1 MTARTLDRTEATR
14 LRAEGAE
21 GAKPADILVFAPH
34 PDDESLGC
42 AWIILQ
48 AVSAG
53 KRVHVVFFT
62 NGDGFPIAAST
73 VFKKAS
79 ESLVARDYL
88 ELGRIRQQEV
98 LTAIAILGLSPADV
112 TFLSYPDSG
121 LGRIYQAT
129 GDTVITQPFTQKN
142 QTYSLIA
149 QDYHTRAHG
158 TPAPYRR
165 QAVLDDVTEL
175 IRALQPSQIYVTD
188 DADTHADHQAAFW
201 FVRDAASGVG
211 WRGELY
217 TYLIHSGDLSDWP
230 WPSQLTPDAPF
241 DTHSVNGM
249 QVPGG
254 VAWPPPVRRPMM
266 HAQALAKLKVLQV
279 YTAPLEALPEE
290 KAYIEAFV
298 KSEEI
303 FWRR

>member
-1 MTARTLDRTEATR
+1 MTALTFD
-14 LRAEGAE
+14 RAEVTKPRAE
-21 GAKPADILVFAPH
+21 DAQRADILVFAPH

-53 KRVHVVFFT
+53 KRVHVVLFT

-73 VFKKAS
+73 VLKKAP
-79 ESLVARDYL
+79 ESLVALDYL
-88 ELGRIRQQEV
+88 ELGRVRQQEV
-98 LTAIAILGLSPADV
+98 LTAVATLGLSPADV
-112 TFLSYPDSG
+112 TFLSFPDAG
-121 LGRIYQAT
+121 LDQIYQAT
-129 GDTVITQPFTQKN
+129 SDNAITQPFTQKN

-149 QDYHTRAHG
+149 QDYHTRIHG
-158 TPAPYRR
+158 MPAPYRR

-175 IRALQPSQIYVTD
+175 IQALQPSQIYVTD

-201 FVRDAASGVG
+201 FVRDAANGVG

-217 TYLIHSGDLSDWP
+217 TYLIHSGNLSDWP

-241 DTHSVNGM
+241 ESHRVNGT

-254 VAWPPPVRRPMM
+254 VAWPPPVRHPMT
-266 HAQALAKLKVLQV
+266 HTQALAKLKILQI
-279 YTAPLEALPEE
+279 YTASLEALPEE
-290 KAYIEAFV
+290 KAYIESFV

>member
-1 MTARTLDRTEATR
+1 MTAGARASTDAIRP
-14 LRAEGAE
+14 RAEDAQS
-21 GAKPADILVFAPH
+21 ADILVFAPH

-42 AWIILQ
+42 AGIILE
-48 AVSAG
+48 AMRAG
-53 KRVHVVFFT
+53 KRVHIVLFT
-62 NGDGFPIAAST
+62 NGDGFPIAASSLL
-73 VFKKAS
+73 KKAP
-79 ESLVARDYL
+79 ESLVAHDYL
-88 ELGRIRQQEV
+88 ELGRVRQQEV
-98 LTAIAILGLSPADV
+98 LTAIATLGLSPADV
-112 TFLSYPDSG
+112 TFLGYPDAG
-121 LGRIYQAT
+121 LDRIYLKT
-129 GDTVITQPFTQKN
+129 GDTPITQPFTQKD
-142 QTYSLIA
+142 QTYGLIA
-149 QDYHTRAHG
+149 QDYHTRVHG

-165 QAVLDDVTEL
+165 QAVLDDITEL

-201 FVRDAASGVG
+201 FVRDAAQIVG
-211 WRGELY
+211 WQGELY

-241 DTHSVNGM
+241 ATHMVNGT

-254 VAWPPPVRRPMM
+254 IAWPPPVRVPMT
-266 HAQALAKLKVLQV
+266 HDQALAKLKVLKV
-279 YTAPLEALPEE
+279 YTDSMVLPEE

>member
-1 MTARTLDRTEATR
+1 MTSGTLDSTEATR
-14 LRAEGAE
+14 PRAEDVQ
-21 GAKPADILVFAPH
+21 PADILVFAPH

-53 KRVHVVFFT
+53 KRVHVVLFT
-62 NGDGFPIAAST
+62 NGDGFPIAASA
-73 VFKKAS
+73 VLKKAP

-88 ELGRIRQQEV
+88 ELGRVRQREV
-98 LTAIAILGLSPADV
+98 LTAIATLGLSPADV
-112 TFLSYPDSG
+112 TFLGYPDAG
-121 LGRIYQAT
+121 LDKIYLAT
-129 GDTVITQPFTQKN
+129 GDISITQPFTQKD
-142 QTYSLIA
+142 QTYSLIV

-201 FVRDAASGVG
+201 FVRDAAKVVG
-211 WRGELY
+211 WPGELY
-217 TYLIHSGDLSDWP
+217 TYLIHSGNLSDWP
-230 WPSQLTPDAPF
+230 WPSQPTPDSPF
-241 DTHSVNGM
+241 ETHMVNGT

-254 VAWPPPVRRPMM
+254 VAWPPPVRLPMT
-266 HAQALAKLKVLQV
+266 HNQALAKLKVLQV
-279 YTAPLEALPEE
+279 YTAPMGELPEE

>member
-1 MTARTLDRTEATR
+1 MTALTLDRTEATMP
-14 LRAEGAE
+14 RAED
-21 GAKPADILVFAPH
+21 AKPADILVFAPH

-42 AWIILQ
+42 AWIIMQ
-48 AVSAG
+48 AVRAG
-53 KRVHVVFFT
+53 KRVHVVLFT
-62 NGDGFPIAAST
+62 NGDGFPIAASA
-73 VFKKAS
+73 VLKKAP
-79 ESLVARDYL
+79 ESLVAHDYL
-88 ELGRIRQQEV
+88 ELGRVRQQEV
-98 LTAIAILGLSPADV
+98 LTAIATLGLSPADV
-112 TFLSYPDSG
+112 TFLSYPDAG
-121 LGRIYQAT
+121 LDRIYQAT
-129 GDTVITQPFTQKN
+129 SDTVITQPFTQKN

-201 FVRDAASGVG
+201 FVRDAANGMR

-217 TYLIHSGDLSDWP
+217 TYLIHSGNLSDWP

-241 DTHSVNGM
+241 ETHTVNGT

-254 VAWPPPVRRPMM
+254 VAWPPPVRHPMT
-266 HAQALAKLKVLQV
+266 HTQALAKLKVLQV

-303 FWRR
+303 FWRM